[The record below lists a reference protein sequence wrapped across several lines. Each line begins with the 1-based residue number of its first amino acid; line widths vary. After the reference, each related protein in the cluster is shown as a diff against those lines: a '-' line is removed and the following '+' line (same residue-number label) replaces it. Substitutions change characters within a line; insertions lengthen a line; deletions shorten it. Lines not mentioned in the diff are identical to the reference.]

1 MNYEDI
7 VELISNGQQVYAI
20 NESKDII
27 EGKVVSVVNYRES
40 LSSNVNSNTPDIK
53 SSETFNITL
62 RLANGES
69 EHVNEIFLTADD
81 AKLSLNV
88 EIDGEIKTLTDVL
101 TKAGI
106 ESKVVMPI
114 AKKV

>member
-1 MNYEDI
+1 MKYEEIID
-7 VELISNGQQVYAI
+7 LISNVQQVYAI

-53 SSETFNITL
+53 SSETFNMTL
-62 RLANGES
+62 RLVNGES

-88 EIDGEIKTLTDVL
+88 EIDGEIKTLTDIL

-106 ESKVVMPI
+106 ESKVVMSI
-114 AKKV
+114 AEKV